1 MTDFES
7 PLNKALDLIKDSRFK
22 DADIVFITDGDCYVS
37 DSFCKKFK
45 QIKEEKGFKT
55 MGVLVNMGRGH
66 VSDSSLKE
74 FCDSIT
80 PVSNIADLSDSESAV
95 NKSIFGAL

>member
-1 MTDFES
+1 M
-7 PLNKALDLIKDSRFK
+7 
-22 DADIVFITDGDCYVS
+22 DIVFITDGDCYVS
-37 DSFCKKFK
+37 DSFSRKFK
-45 QIKEEKGFKT
+45 QMKEEKDFKT
-55 MGVLVNMGRGH
+55 LGVLVNMGRGH

-80 PVSNIADLSDSESAV
+80 LVSDIADLKDSSSDV

>member
-1 MTDFES
+1 M
-7 PLNKALDLIKDSRFK
+7 
-22 DADIVFITDGDCYVS
+22 DIVFITDGDCYVS
-37 DSFCKKFK
+37 DNFKRKFK
-45 QIKEEKGFKT
+45 GIKEEKDFKT

-74 FCDSIT
+74 FCDNIT
-80 PVSNIADLSDSESAV
+80 LVSDIADLSDSDSTV